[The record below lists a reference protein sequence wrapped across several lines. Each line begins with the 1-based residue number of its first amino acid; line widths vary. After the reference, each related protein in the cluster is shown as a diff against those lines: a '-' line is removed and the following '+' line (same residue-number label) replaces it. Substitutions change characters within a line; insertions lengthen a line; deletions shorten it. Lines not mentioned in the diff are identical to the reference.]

1 MAKKRLFAERVLL
14 EGTIEASLVEVWISS
29 VDKHRAI
36 PLNLSE
42 DDIQSFYR
50 KKARLVLEVLL

>member
-14 EGTIEASLVEVWISS
+14 EGTIEASLLEVWISS

-42 DDIQSFYR
+42 ADTQAFYR